1 MEQEKIAALY
11 VLIGMSGSG
20 KSTFA
25 KEWAAKTC
33 SQIVS
38 TDEIRSRLFGDES
51 IQTNSAKVFRE
62 AYHMTNMHLRQR
74 CNVVF
79 DATNTTKKGRDQ
91 LLKSVKVPF
100 YSVAILMPMDLAKA
114 TRQNS
119 MRERV
124 VPGDVIQRQYEQLLR
139 DGDSIPGQFEE
150 VVFTE

>member
-1 MEQEKIAALY
+1 MLY
-11 VLIGMSGSG
+11 VLIGVSGSG

-25 KEWAAKTC
+25 KEWAAESC

-38 TDEIRSRLFGDES
+38 TDEIRGNLFGDES
-51 IQTNSAKVFRE
+51 IQVNGSKVFQE
-62 AYHMTNMHLRQR
+62 AYSMINMHLNHS
-74 CNVVF
+74 CNVIF
-79 DATNTTKKGRDQ
+79 DATNTTKKGRDH

-100 YSVAILMPMDLAKA
+100 HPVAILMPMDLAKA

-139 DGDSIPGQFEE
+139 DGDSIPEQFEE
-150 VVFTE
+150 VVFAE